1 MSEKKLNI
9 PQDIAELPFEKAL
22 EELETAVDKIEREV
36 LPLEEQLAVFERGSY
51 LAIHCR
57 QKLTAL
63 EKRIEILK
71 SSNQENADWQ
81 EFNA

>member
-1 MSEKKLNI
+1 MSEKKTNI
-9 PQDIAELPFEKAL
+9 PQDIAGLPFEKAL
-22 EELETAVDKIEREV
+22 EELETVVEKIEREV
-36 LPLEEQLAVFERGSY
+36 LPLEEQLAVFECGSY

-71 SSNQENADWQ
+71 GSSQDGSEWQ